1 MCCNAGIYLIQKGK
15 PLTVVC
21 SFSCGDFFHRLAVL
35 RHRKLVEALVVAELA
50 ARLFPEGT
58 EVGLEF
64 AVAPHV
70 VVGIVAVIRHRV
82 DVLESEGFCNFL
94 RGMQDEV
101 FRAVR
106 MATLRDLL
114 DDLAR

>member
-1 MCCNAGIYLIQKGK
+1 MCRDAGIYLIQKSK

-35 RHRKLVEALVVAELA
+35 CHRKLVEALVVAKLA
-50 ARLFPEGT
+50 TRLFPEGA

-70 VVGIVAVIRHRV
+70 VIGIVAVIRYRV
-82 DVLESEGFCNFL
+82 DVLES
-94 RGMQDEV
+94 
-101 FRAVR
+101 
-106 MATLRDLL
+106 
-114 DDLAR
+114 